1 MQVCQVSAS
10 SSLRFLRRRILI
22 IAKKMMGSKNEPGG
36 TPEETEKELELV
48 PLVTTDFL
56 VFYYLKRL

>member
-1 MQVCQVSAS
+1 
-10 SSLRFLRRRILI
+10 
-22 IAKKMMGSKNEPGG
+22 MMGSKTEPGG

-56 VFYYLKRL
+56 VFYYLKRP